1 MRDGGRMKPSPILIS
16 LDSNEAGS
24 RRATALARAVGG
36 DPAYELQGF
45 AELPVDM
52 AVSIGETWPGC
63 SMQCGYGIGFR
74 PSEHADECNACS
86 CLHSEDRRVYI
97 GLKEIPDFWAS
108 KSSGHLGQQIL
119 EMVSQGQPG
128 FVAVFGSLQEVL
140 QAVPTRKPIE
150 NPSGCRK
157 SQLRSQTDIQDD
169 LNTARAFAS
178 DATACGVPV
187 FFLCKDHLLAF
198 PWILSLAKNIL
209 TGPNM
214 ASWLPRFPVEPRG
227 YGVLCAIPG
236 VGDVAATGL
245 LRYFGSVGR
254 IFQVAR
260 ENPELLASCPISNG
274 GKLGKAKAAK
284 IREVLG

>member
-1 MRDGGRMKPSPILIS
+1 MKPILIS
-16 LDSNEAGS
+16 LDSNERGS
-24 RRATALARAVGG
+24 ERAKALALAVGG

-52 AVSIGETWPGC
+52 CISTYAQFE
-63 SMQCGYGIGFR
+63 
-74 PSEHADECNACS
+74 A
-86 CLHSEDRRVYI
+86 EDGPRNKMASVFVE
-97 GLKEIPDFWAS
+97 LKEIPDFWQS

-119 EMVSQGQPG
+119 EMVAAGSPA

-140 QAVPTRKPIE
+140 RAVPTQKALQ

-157 SQLRSQTDIQDD
+157 SQTRSQMDIQNDIS
-169 LNTARAFAS
+169 TARAFCA

-187 FFLCKDHLLAF
+187 FFLCRDHLQAF

-227 YGVLCAIPG
+227 YQVLCSISG
-236 VGDVAATGL
+236 IGDVAAKGL
-245 LRYFGSVGR
+245 LRAYGGIGQIANEAKF
-254 IFQVAR
+254 
-260 ENPELLASCPISNG
+260 NPNALAACKVNG
-274 GKLGKAKAAK
+274 KALGKAKAAK
-284 IREVLG
+284 IAEVLG